1 MEYPLIRKWGEGV
14 TSSSEISALEKRRVS
29 LIIKLGGETKNSRA
43 QTGNNISVV

>member
-29 LIIKLGGETKNSRA
+29 LIIISNLNLLNDMVLITKLWG
-43 QTGNNISVV
+43 I